1 MKYTKDKGITRVDS
15 AKTHGWFVRIY
26 RAPKLTFSK
35 LFSDGVYGGL
45 DPSYNI
51 AVKFRDLADETLPN
65 TNYLRY
71 VTQTSNHSS
80 TGLLGITETRSKNK
94 NGSYSPVFSVSWQ
107 DDNGKQHISSFSINK
122 HGREKA
128 LELAIEFRKQKDAEK
143 LKRHN
148 VELIDLGTAKEMLE
162 RKWRELITSFEFSTA
177 EEVSDSKDLFEGTVY
192 QIVVNAYERNPE
204 ARLKCIS
211 HYGSVCFIC
220 GFDFG
225 KAYGKDGE
233 GIIHVHHLTPLSSIG
248 AEYQVDP
255 IKDMR
260 PVCPNCHVVIHKKE
274 PPLSVEKVREIVNYQ
289 KEQVLND

>member
-1 MKYTKDKGITRVDS
+1 
-15 AKTHGWFVRIY
+15 
-26 RAPKLTFSK
+26 
-35 LFSDGVYGGL
+35 
-45 DPSYNI
+45 
-51 AVKFRDLADETLPN
+51 
-65 TNYLRY
+65 
-71 VTQTSNHSS
+71 
-80 TGLLGITETRSKNK
+80 
-94 NGSYSPVFSVSWQ
+94 VSWQ

-128 LELAIEFRKQKDAEK
+128 LELAIEFRKQKDDEK

-148 VELIDLGTAKEMLE
+148 VELIDLDTAKEMLE
-162 RKWRELITSFEFSTA
+162 RKWRELKASFEFSTA
-177 EEVSDSKDLFEGTVY
+177 EEVGDSKDLFEGTVY

-211 HYGSVCFIC
+211 HYGSICFVC

-225 KAYGKDGE
+225 KVYGSDGE
-233 GIIHVHHLTPLSSIG
+233 GIIHVHHLKPLSSIG

-274 PPLSVEKVREIVNYQ
+274 PPLSVEKVREIVNLQ

>member
-15 AKTHGWFVRIY
+15 SKTHGWFVRIY

-35 LFSDGVYGGL
+35 FFSDGVYGGL
-45 DPSYNI
+45 DLAYDV
-51 AVKFRDLADETLPN
+51 AVKFRDIADETLPN

-71 VTQTSNHSS
+71 VTKSSTHSS
-80 TGLLGITETRSKNK
+80 TGLLGIAETHNRNR
-94 NGSYSPVFSVSWQ
+94 NGSKLPIFSVSWQ
-107 DDNGKQHISSFSINK
+107 DENGKQHITSFSINR

-128 LELAIEFRKQKDAEK
+128 LEMAIAFRKQKDTEK
-143 LKRHN
+143 LERHN
-148 VELIDLGTAKEMLE
+148 VEMINLDEAKEMLE
-162 RKWRELITSFEFSTA
+162 RKWRELVTSFEFSTA

-211 HYGSVCFIC
+211 YYGSVCFIC

-225 KAYGKDGE
+225 KVYGSAGE
-233 GIIHVHHLTPLSSIG
+233 GIIHVHHLTPLSTIG

-260 PVCPNCHVVIHKKE
+260 PVRPNCHVVIHKKE
-274 PPLSVEKVREIVNYQ
+274 PPLSVEKVKEIVSQ
-289 KEQVLND
+289 QEQVING